1 MENELKSL
9 KVVYNTLKESFQG
22 VVLQLVS
29 NKNNS
34 KWFIIWP
41 FKMGWGLSS
50 LLLENESRALKCD

>member
-29 NKNNS
+29 TKNNS
-34 KWFIIWP
+34 KWFIMLAIQD
-41 FKMGWGLSS
+41 GLGAK
-50 LLLENESRALKCD
+50 LLAIRERV